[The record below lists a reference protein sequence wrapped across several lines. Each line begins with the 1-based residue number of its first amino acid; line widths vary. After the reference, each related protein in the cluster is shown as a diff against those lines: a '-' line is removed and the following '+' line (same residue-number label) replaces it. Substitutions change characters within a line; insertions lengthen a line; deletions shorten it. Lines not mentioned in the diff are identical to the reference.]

1 MIIYVETNKVQH
13 KFELF
18 EITEQDD
25 HSRTLQY
32 TLQKDDVNL
41 YKALKVQ
48 SLFQIYIFQSQIKVQ
63 SLE

>member
-1 MIIYVETNKVQH
+1 MIIYVETNKVQY
-13 KFELF
+13 KYELF

-32 TLQKDDVNL
+32 TLKKDDVHL
-41 YKALKVQ
+41 YKAVKVQ
-48 SLFQIYIFQSQIKVQ
+48 SLFQIYIFQSQIKVE